1 MGGQACVL
9 YGAAEFSR
17 DTDFAILADPANL
30 RRLGKALEDLRARP
44 IAVPPFEVKYL
55 RKGHAIHFRCQAKGC
70 AGLRVDLMA
79 RLRGLSGFPILW
91 RKRHIW
97 RLSSSLEVA
106 GLSLPDLVRA
116 KKTQRDKDWPMIRR
130 LVEAD
135 YFTHRGKAGAKQIG
149 FWLREARSPEILI
162 ELKREFPAKFAQEAK
177 KRGLLRA
184 VGKKPVQVLEKLLRR
199 EEDHERRKD
208 RAYWRPLRRELELLR
223 RTQASSLPWSA

>member
-30 RRLGKALEDLRARP
+30 RRLGKALQDLRARP

-106 GLSLPDLVRA
+106 GLSLNDLVRA

-149 FWLREARSPEILI
+149 FWLTEARSPEILI

>member
-30 RRLGKALEDLRARP
+30 RRLGKALQDLRARP

-55 RKGHAIHFRCQAKGC
+55 RKGHAIHFRCQEKGC

-106 GLSLPDLVRA
+106 GLSLPDLIRA

-177 KRGLLRA
+177 KRGLLHA

-223 RTQASSLPWSA
+223 RTQASSRPWSA

>member
-1 MGGQACVL
+1 
-9 YGAAEFSR
+9 
-17 DTDFAILADPANL
+17 
-30 RRLGKALEDLRARP
+30 
-44 IAVPPFEVKYL
+44 
-55 RKGHAIHFRCQAKGC
+55 
-70 AGLRVDLMA
+70 
-79 RLRGLSGFPILW
+79 
-91 RKRHIW
+91 
-97 RLSSSLEVA
+97 
-106 GLSLPDLVRA
+106 
-116 KKTQRDKDWPMIRR
+116 MIRR

-223 RTQASSLPWSA
+223 WTQAVLPPLECLISRRGFSIGNGTFSRWIR